1 MDGIDWAASAMT
13 AARTR
18 LDISTS
24 NLANVGSDGFQ
35 KTLAVGALTSRGAR
49 VSGVVSHDHGSL
61 RRTGRPHDLAIL
73 GDGVFRLRDA
83 NGMVRVSR
91 NGAFSRA
98 ADGTLRNDAGE
109 VMVGVHGPLHVTDG
123 TSIEDTIRKET
134 GLRVYSGFLES
145 ANVNAIDE
153 MVTIVAAQRSF
164 ESAEKVVS
172 AIDQVRQ
179 KASNDVA
186 RVK

>member
-18 LDISTS
+18 LEISVG

-35 KTLAVGALTSRGAR
+35 KAVARGALTPVGAR
-49 VSGVVSHDHGSL
+49 VTAVVSHDHGSL
-61 RRTGRPHDLAIL
+61 RRTGRPHDLAIV
-73 GDGVFRLRDA
+73 GDGVFRVRDSA
-83 NGMVRVSR
+83 GMVSVTR

-109 VMVGVHGPLHVTDG
+109 VVLGVHGPLRVADG
-123 TSIEDTIRKET
+123 APIEETVRKET
-134 GLRVYSGFLES
+134 GLRVCSGFLES